1 MEKNS
6 VEYGSAL
13 LIAALKY
20 RHPEIIER
28 LIKKNGDGSGSFQQH
43 TRV

>member
-20 RHPEIIER
+20 HHPEIIDR
-28 LIKKNGDGSGSFQQH
+28 LIKKNGDGRGNFQQH